1 MNLTSY
7 PFGKP
12 ILICGPTASGKSALG
27 LEIAKVCGGSI
38 VNADALQVY
47 DTWRVLTARP
57 NDEDEKSVNHCLY
70 GHVSLETTY
79 SVGAWLRDV
88 TEISNSSDRPLI
100 VLGGTGL
107 YFSALTSGL
116 AEIPETPVHIRELGN
131 EIRNACQGADFITYL
146 ASNDPETLAK
156 ADQDNPMRLQR
167 AWEVHQ
173 TTGRGLASWQ
183 KDTPPP
189 LIPIEDAT
197 TVVLNSSPDW
207 LNSRIA
213 RRFDNMVSGG
223 ALDEC
228 REVIK
233 NGWNPSLPSSRA
245 LGARELVSYIHGE
258 CTLDA
263 AKESATI
270 ATRQFAKRQRSWFR
284 NKMSGWQQYSLDDS
298 TDISALANRIL
309 QSANL
314 S

>member
-1 MNLTSY
+1 MNITSY
-7 PFGKP
+7 PIGKQ

-27 LEIAKVCGGSI
+27 LEIAKSCGGSI
-38 VNADALQVY
+38 INADALQVY

-57 NDEDEKSVNHCLY
+57 SEEDEKSVTHHLY
-70 GHVSLETTY
+70 GHVPLETTY

-88 TEISNSSDRPLI
+88 TEIMRKNDRPLI
-100 VLGGTGL
+100 ILGGTGL

-116 AEIPETPVHIRELGN
+116 VDIPETPPHIRERGN
-131 EIRNACQGADFITYL
+131 EIRNARQGAEFIEYL
-146 ASNDPETLAK
+146 SIHDPDTLAK
-156 ADQDNPMRLQR
+156 TDQENPMRLQR

-173 TTGRGLASWQ
+173 ATGRGLASWQ

-189 LIPIEDAT
+189 LIATGDAA

-207 LNSRIA
+207 LNARISH
-213 RRFDNMVSGG
+213 RFDNMVAGG

-228 REVIK
+228 REVMEH
-233 NGWNPSLPSSRA
+233 GWNPSLTSSRA
-245 LGARELVSYIHGE
+245 LGARELVSYIRGE
-258 CTLDA
+258 CTLDV

-284 NKMSGWQQYSLDDS
+284 NKMQNWQQYSLDDT
-298 TDISALANRIL
+298 TDISALASRIL
-309 QSANL
+309 QYADL

>member
-1 MNLTSY
+1 MNITSY
-7 PFGKP
+7 PIVKP

-27 LEIAKVCGGSI
+27 LEIAKSCGGSI

-57 NDEDEKSVNHCLY
+57 GEEDEKSVTHHLY
-70 GHVSLETTY
+70 GHVPLEITY

-88 TEISNSSDRPLI
+88 TEIMRKNDRPLI
-100 VLGGTGL
+100 ILGGTGL

-116 AEIPETPVHIRELGN
+116 VDIPETPTHIRERGN
-131 EIRNACQGADFITYL
+131 EIRNARQGAEFIEYL
-146 ASNDPETLAK
+146 SIHDPDTLAK
-156 ADQDNPMRLQR
+156 TDQDNPMRLQR

-173 TTGRGLASWQ
+173 ATGRGLASWQ

-189 LIPIEDAT
+189 LIPIADAA

-213 RRFDNMVSGG
+213 HRFDNMVAGG

-228 REVIK
+228 REVMK
-233 NGWNPSLPSSRA
+233 HGWNPSLPSSRA
-245 LGARELVSYIHGE
+245 LGARELVSYIRGE

-284 NKMSGWQQYSLDDS
+284 NKMQNWQQYSLDDT
-298 TDISALANRIL
+298 TDISALASRIL
-309 QSANL
+309 QSADL